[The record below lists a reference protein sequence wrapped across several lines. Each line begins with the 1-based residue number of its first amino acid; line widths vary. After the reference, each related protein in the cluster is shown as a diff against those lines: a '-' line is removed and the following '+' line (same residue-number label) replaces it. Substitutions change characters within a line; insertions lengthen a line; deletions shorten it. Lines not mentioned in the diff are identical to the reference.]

1 MISKKKGTF
10 LGLFGAPEGV
20 CLIKMS
26 LDSGKKFLN
35 MIFES
40 GLRQELFLH
49 MVIKEAMDFLTH
61 QLQHREVMSVVI
73 YICIMDVFGQ

>member
-1 MISKKKGTF
+1 
-10 LGLFGAPEGV
+10 
-20 CLIKMS
+20 MS
-26 LDSGKKFLN
+26 YKNVIGFREKVSEYDFW
-35 MIFES
+35 ICE
-40 GLRQELFLH
+40 LRQELFLH

>member
-40 GLRQELFLH
+40 VGYARNSF
-49 MVIKEAMDFLTH
+49 FTW
-61 QLQHREVMSVVI
+61 S
-73 YICIMDVFGQ
+73 